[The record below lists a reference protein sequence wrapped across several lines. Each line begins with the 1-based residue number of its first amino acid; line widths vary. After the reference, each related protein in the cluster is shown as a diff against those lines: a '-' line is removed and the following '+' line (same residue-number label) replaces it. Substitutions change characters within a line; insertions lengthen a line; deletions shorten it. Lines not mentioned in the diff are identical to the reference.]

1 MQALATDKQA
11 DNKLKRK
18 SWTLHP
24 YSEGISWLRSAVP
37 SKATCTL
44 RRKGCCKSLL
54 SYDNISILMG
64 AVSSRM
70 ITLLSKGYKGSLSG
84 LRRLNMM
91 RIKHYGLQSQQIL
104 IQFNP
109 KFNITAIEQLT
120 PSKATA
126 YKSVC
131 IL

>member
-11 DNKLKRK
+11 DNRLKGK

-24 YSEGISWLRSAVP
+24 YSEGISGLRSAVP

-44 RRKGCCKSLL
+44 RRKGC

-104 IQFNP
+104 IQFNS